1 MLNRIRNIL
10 FPEAKMDTIPKLF
23 WKRLEKMS
31 LDEEWI
37 LKYSFWHHVTPRMT
51 HERYKKSRNSI
62 WKIGSFLVTW
72 GQKVICDNIKIRK
85 VRSSSMEYF
94 TEWFWYPSYSFLGWK
109 MFVCHGLNTRNK
121 FKLLPSH
128 YCYSVVIYHLKRNS
142 LKKRG

>member
-1 MLNRIRNIL
+1 MESFTKIYMYFACKTESEMFYSPRQRWIPFRNC
-10 FPEAKMDTIPKLF
+10 FGRD
-23 WKRLEKMS
+23 WKKWVSMRNGF
-31 LDEEWI
+31 
-37 LKYSFWHHVTPRMT
+37 LKYSFWLHGISSPLGWPT
-51 HERYKKSRNSI
+51 SD
-62 WKIGSFLVTW
+62 IGSF
-72 GQKVICDNIKIRK
+72 GVICDNIKIRK